1 MSKKN
6 YAYLIG
12 GKFTVE
18 IVLPLALKFCKHLNF
33 SHLPGATQFLQC
45 RNKDQTWASHNL
57 II

>member
-1 MSKKN
+1 MSKKKN

-33 SHLPGATQFLQC
+33 FSFQGQLNFFNVEIRIKPGL
-45 RNKDQTWASHNL
+45 L
-57 II
+57 IT

>member
-18 IVLPLALKFCKHLNF
+18 IVLPLALKFCKHLKIF
-33 SHLPGATQFLQC
+33 SLLAGATQFLQC
-45 RNKDQTWASHNL
+45 RNKDQT
-57 II
+57 